1 MTTQYSVI
9 LRAINDNQ
17 EKFDLEL
24 TNVPQFLLDI
34 SAIESGDIGKI
45 FGISSQE
52 FALPGTDI
60 NNQFFNNL
68 FDLGTT
74 PAIGLTHTVPC
85 QVLVDG
91 QAVYT
96 GKLYL
101 TSIITDQYN
110 DVIYN
115 CAVVNETVD
124 FRTRVD
130 NRALADLDWS
140 AYNHNDIQRQ
150 KWLWWNGS

>member
-1 MTTQYSVI
+1 MATQYQVI
-9 LRAINDNQ
+9 LRAINDDQ

-24 TNVPQFLLDI
+24 TNDPQFLLDI
-34 SAIESGDIGKI
+34 SAIQSDDIGKI
-45 FGISSQE
+45 YGISSQE
-52 FALPGTDI
+52 FALPGTDV

-101 TSIITDQYN
+101 NNIITDQYN

-124 FRTRVD
+124 FRTQID
-130 NRALADLDWS
+130 TRALADLDWS
-140 AYNHNDIQRQ
+140 AYNHTSSWTAISQ
-150 KWLWWNGS
+150 S